1 MNPNE
6 FEQRL
11 KARRPKR
18 IPEGWREELLR
29 TAMAAGGNQAS
40 VSQPSLTLARW
51 RDLLWPCPQAW
62 AGLAVVWIGLLAFHS
77 LRLSPAR
84 RAEMAT
90 WGGGKPTDP
99 KVFAARWREL
109 NESFH
114 NLGPL
119 NAVPARKDSEP
130 KAQVGTRFGTA

>member
-29 TAMAAGGNQAS
+29 TAMAAGGNPVAS
-40 VSQPSLTLARW
+40 SQPPVTRARW

-84 RAEMAT
+84 QSEMAV
-90 WGGGKPTDP
+90 WEGGKRPDP
-99 KVFAARWREL
+99 KVLAAKWREL
-109 NESFH
+109 NEAFRAPSPPETTQ
-114 NLGPL
+114 G
-119 NAVPARKDSEP
+119 RKHPEP
-130 KAQVGTRFGTA
+130 KAQIGPRLGAA